1 MRTLDDLASC
11 ALLPTA
17 PAPSA
22 VSARIVRVDDLRG
35 AILRRLADGEGDP
48 RFAEPYFPMETAR
61 ALDVPLVFVHEA
73 IQGLQGSGLVFLDPD
88 GQAGA
93 ASFDNWRWRLS
104 EDGRAAA
111 RSDSWEPRDPQRY
124 LARLRDR
131 APSLDPVAD
140 MYVTEALRSFN
151 ARCFLASSVMVGV
164 AAEQVFG
171 RVAAAFVAGAPSN
184 TEKLR
189 KLLESHSAT
198 YHQRFDEFRKRLEP
212 LRPSLPDGLSDSIT
226 LDAVADLLR
235 VTRNA
240 AGHPSGR
247 RIDEDTAYTHLNM
260 AGVLLTKMVE
270 LAEHFEHL
278 GNAAG

>member
-1 MRTLDDLASC
+1 M
-11 ALLPTA
+11 
-17 PAPSA
+17 
-22 VSARIVRVDDLRG
+22 DDLRG

-48 RFAEPYFPMETAR
+48 RFGEPYFPMETAK
-61 ALDVPLVFVHEA
+61 ALDVRLIDVYEA
-73 IQGLQGSGLVFLDPD
+73 IQGLQGNGLLFLDPA
-88 GQAGA
+88 GQGGA

-111 RSDSWEPRDPQRY
+111 RSESWEPRDPQRY

-131 APSLDPVAD
+131 APTLDPVAD

-151 ARCFLASSVMVGV
+151 ARCFLASSVMLGV
-164 AAEQVFG
+164 AAEHVFG
-171 RVAAAFVAGAPSN
+171 RVAEAFVAGAPCD

-189 KLLESHSAT
+189 KLLGTQSAT
-198 YHQRFDEFRKRLEP
+198 YHQRFNEFRKRLEP
-212 LRPSLPDGLSDSIT
+212 IRPSLPDGLADSIT

-260 AGVLLTKMVE
+260 AGVLLAKMLE
-270 LAEHFEHL
+270 LAEHFERL
-278 GNAAG
+278 ADPPG